1 MQPYFLPYIGYYQL
15 IAAADLFIVYDNI
28 KYTKKG
34 WINRNRMLLNGQD
47 ATFTVPLKNASD
59 QLDIVEREISPQFDA
74 QKLLNQFKAAYQRA
88 PYCQDI
94 VPMLE
99 TVIRH
104 PATNLF
110 DFLLHGLTISCRQLG
125 ISTRIERSSAI
136 AIDHSLKGQDKVLA
150 LCKAVGAEQY
160 LNASGGQQ
168 LYQPAAFQAQDIAL
182 EFILPQPASY
192 TQFGAPFVPW
202 LSIVDAMMFNSPP
215 ALELAIQSQYD
226 VIRP

>member
-74 QKLLNQFKAAYQRA
+74 EKLLNQFKAAYQRA
-88 PYCQDI
+88 PYYRNI
-94 VPMLE
+94 MPMLE

-104 PATNLF
+104 PAPNLF
-110 DFLLHGLTISCRQLG
+110 DFLLHGLTLSCRQLG
-125 ISTRIERSSAI
+125 IATRIERSSTI
-136 AIDHSLKGQDKVLA
+136 AVDHSLKGQDKVLA

-168 LYQPAAFQAQDIAL
+168 LYQPASFQAEDIAL

-192 TQFGAPFVPW
+192 AQFGAPFVPW
-202 LSIVDAMMFNSPP
+202 LSIVDAMMFNSPQ
-215 ALELAIQSQYD
+215 ALQLSIQTQYD